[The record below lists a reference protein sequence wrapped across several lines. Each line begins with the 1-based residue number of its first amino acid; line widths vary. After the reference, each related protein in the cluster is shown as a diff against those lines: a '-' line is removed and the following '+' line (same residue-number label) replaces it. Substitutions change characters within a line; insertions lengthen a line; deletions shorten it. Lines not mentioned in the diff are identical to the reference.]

1 MLFIHILAGIA
12 ALASG
17 AIALAAAKGG
27 GLHRRSGRLFVYA
40 MVTMAFGGAVI
51 ALARGAAPAINVPA
65 GLTTIY
71 LVVTAL
77 TTVRPRSATLHAL
90 DRGAMIFGFLVGL
103 ACIISGIVTLA
114 TARGPAK
121 GMAYPL
127 FMFGMIGLG
136 GAKSDRRMLRND
148 GLRGAHRLRRHLWR
162 MCAALLIATGSFFLG
177 QAQVFPAP
185 IRDSGLLPV
194 PVFAVLAAMLYWLWR
209 VRARGTMNS
218 GRLEGHQP
226 SGVRSS

>member
-1 MLFIHILAGIA
+1 VLFIHILAGIV

-17 AIALAAAKGG
+17 AVALAAAKGG

-40 MVTMAFGGAVI
+40 MVTMSLGGVVI

-65 GLTTIY
+65 GLTAIY

-77 TTVRPRSATLHAL
+77 TTVRPRSPWSRSI
-90 DRGAMIFGFLVGL
+90 DRGAMLFGFMVGL
-103 ACIISGIVTLA
+103 ASIISGIVTLA
-114 TARGPAK
+114 TAAGAAK

-148 GLRGAHRLRRHLWR
+148 GLRGTPRLRRHLWR

-177 QAQVFPAP
+177 QAQVFSAT

-209 VRARGTMNS
+209 VRVRGTMDS
-218 GRLEGHQP
+218 GGLEGHQP
-226 SGVRSS
+226 SGVRPS